1 LGVCIVGLG
10 GPVGAHSHHKHA
22 NSIMI
27 TQREY
32 VEGCLQWYE
41 EADLQPG
48 NPEDG
53 EWHECHYPTPKC
65 LGGTETV
72 LLLKEHH
79 AVQGVLQSEEFGHPC
94 IYGWEKQYLSDG
106 VLHLWKKWMK
116 IKAQPSIDVWA
127 AIPPEEKRERGRIA
141 QSKMTKEQLRRGRE
155 GMWANM
161 TPEQRSAQARH
172 MLDIPPEKR
181 EEAVAKATQTNLK
194 RNPNHFAD
202 MARKA
207 RAAEPYEK
215 KRKRMEA
222 CHKPE
227 VHAKALAKINGRKFK
242 CRVTGKI
249 STAGPLTRYQNARGI
264 DPSLRDQVQGDP

>member
-1 LGVCIVGLG
+1 MYVVLADPRAYTTHL
-10 GPVGAHSHHKHA
+10 KHA

-32 VEGCLQWYE
+32 VEGCLHWYK

-53 EWHECHYPTPKC
+53 KWQECHYPEPKC
-65 LGGTETV
+65 LGGSHTI

-79 AVQGVLQSEEFGHPC
+79 AIQGTLQSEEYNHPC
-94 IYGWEKQYLSDG
+94 IYGWEKEFLGGTLLDT
-106 VLHLWKKWMK
+106 WKKWMK
-116 IKAQPSIDVWA
+116 IKAQPAIDAWA
-127 AIPPEEKRERGRIA
+127 AIPPEEKRKRGRIA
-141 QSKMTKEQLRRGRE
+141 QSRMTKEQLRRGRE

-161 TPEQRSAQARH
+161 TPEQKSAQARH
-172 MLDIPPEKR
+172 MLNISPEKR
-181 EEAVAKATQTNLK
+181 EEAVAKAKQTNLE
-194 RNPNHFAD
+194 RNPHHFAD

-264 DPSLRDQVQGDP
+264 DPSLRDQVQGDL

>member
-1 LGVCIVGLG
+1 MYVVLADPRAYTTHL
-10 GPVGAHSHHKHA
+10 KHA
-22 NSIMI
+22 TNIMI

-32 VEGCLQWYE
+32 VEGCQQWYR

-53 EWHECHYPTPKC
+53 VWEQCHYPVPKC

-94 IYGWEKQYLSDG
+94 IYGWEKRYLDDEIA
-106 VLHLWKKWMK
+106 LIWKKWMRA
-116 IKAQPSIDVWA
+116 KAQPSLDVWA
-127 AIPPEEKRERGRIA
+127 SLPYEEKQKRGRSA
-141 QSKMTKEQLRRGRE
+141 QSQMTKEQLRRGWEAMR
-155 GMWANM
+155 NKM
-161 TPEQRSAQARH
+161 TPEQRSAQARY
-172 MLDIPPEKR
+172 MLDIPPEKKK
-181 EEAVAKATQTNLK
+181 EAVEKATKTNLE
-194 RNPNHFAD
+194 RNPNHFRE
-202 MARKA
+202 MAKKA
-207 RAAEPYEK
+207 RASESYET

-227 VHAKALAKINGRKFK
+227 VHAKALAKTNSRKFK
-242 CRVTGKI
+242 CRVTGKV

-264 DPSLRDQVQGDP
+264 DPSLRDQIEGEP